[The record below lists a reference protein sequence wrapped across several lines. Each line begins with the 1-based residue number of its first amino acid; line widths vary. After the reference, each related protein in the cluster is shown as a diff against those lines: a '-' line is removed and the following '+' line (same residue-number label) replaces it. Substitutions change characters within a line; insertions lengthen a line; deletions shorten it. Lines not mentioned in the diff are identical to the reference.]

1 MAEPLHPG
9 DPRQLGSFYLD
20 GRLGAGGQGVVY
32 EGYGPGGERVAVKAL
47 HGVLD
52 RDRETLRK
60 ETWAWRKV
68 AAYCTAKVLYADLD
82 GPIPFVVSE
91 HVAGPNLRQAVTRGG
106 PYGPDELRR
115 LAIGLATALVG
126 VHRARVVHRDLK
138 PENILLAPDGPRLID
153 FGIARIEE
161 QPTTTGLLKGTLR
174 YMPPERYRG
183 EHGDAKVDVWGWGA
197 VVLFAATGRH
207 AFTGDTAPVIAR
219 RVETHH
225 PDTSMLDEPLR
236 ALVTASL
243 AKDPADR
250 PDAED
255 LLLGLVGA
263 IDLKEATRRAVPDDR
278 PPEPPEPSRA
288 ELAEVVFT
296 GLGVREQEA
305 VPQLLLRLVAPGER
319 AEDTLRSARR
329 DEFADGQVDDQ
340 VVDRVLRDFT
350 GAGVLVWTDDTVT
363 LSSAA
368 LIRAWPRLRE
378 WADGERAGL
387 GVHQDLVDASRLWH
401 GHGRKRSDLYQG
413 TALERAQSWAAT
425 GRRHLTL
432 SLVERGFLD
441 AAAALSLRRGR
452 LRALVSIG
460 LSVLLVIA
468 IGAAAVAID
477 QRRTVV
483 GQRDRAASA
492 QVAGLAQ
499 SLRRTRPDLARRLA
513 VAAGSI
519 ADTPESWSALFALRN
534 QVERRS
540 VRLPDFDAIW
550 SDLDGSGRLL
560 AAAGGNQAGVWDADS
575 GRKVGSFRTAAGVG
589 GVDLSDDGKT
599 LAVRVL
605 DGTIAILSVPGLS
618 VRNVIRYKDQGLV
631 NAAELQLSPAGTYL
645 AASETGAYRNGITVW
660 DTRTGRQAFHDPR
673 ITGFVSFSPQETVLS
688 IKSLKTVTWTDLR
701 TRRKLPTPDFHIGN
715 EPSFQAVRFSP
726 DGRTAALPGRDG
738 VRLVSIDTNTVQEVK
753 GPEDV
758 TRADQTFSHSG
769 EFMATQLNLWR
780 ISPDDGVVMRYPT
793 TMDECAPG
801 TFRFTARD
809 TELRCTSGDGVL
821 FSLDITRYTRQP
833 ESRSSEY
840 NQATSSRD
848 GSTMAVLRDDEAVEI
863 WSTSPLAKRFELPKE
878 QFSTGSGLKLSPN
891 GRMLAVKTGMGDGK
905 IDIWDLSKRTRIGS
919 LPGAVTQYSD
929 PVVENVDFAP
939 DGRTLVRNRPDDAG
953 RSLSFWN
960 LSPMR
965 QIREMRGEPWG
976 WGAVAFRPDGGA
988 VLSGHTLVEFPSGK
1002 VLRRGS
1008 TGLTAGRFSTDGKMI
1023 FDGPSELRGSV
1034 SFYDPST
1041 LARTGYV
1048 LRTGDLTPTGRAS
1061 LPAHDARD
1069 RVLAVA
1075 YGESDSDGEIKLWDL
1090 RTRTP
1095 LGIPLTGHRRT
1106 VLAMA
1111 FTPDGQSLVSVDS
1124 TGGFRTHSVAPK
1136 RLEAELCA
1144 TSGALTKSEW
1154 KTNIPDAPY
1163 RKTC

>member
-1 MAEPLHPG
+1 MAEPLQPG

-47 HGVLD
+47 YGVHD
-52 RDRETLRK
+52 RDREMLRK

-68 AAYCTAKVLYADLD
+68 AAYCTAKVLHADLD

-91 HVAGPNLRQAVTRGG
+91 HVAGPNLRQAVERAGR
-106 PYGPDELRR
+106 YGPDELRR

-207 AFTGDTAPVIAR
+207 AFTGDTPPVIAR
-219 RVETHH
+219 QVETHH
-225 PDTSMLDEPLR
+225 PDTSVLEEPLR
-236 ALVTASL
+236 SLVAASL

-263 IDLKEATRRAVPDDR
+263 IDLEEATRRAVPDDR
-278 PPEPPEPSRA
+278 PAPPEPSRA

-329 DEFADGQVDDQ
+329 DEFSDGQVDDR

-350 GAGVLVWTDDTVT
+350 GAGVLVWTDGTVT

-378 WADGERAGL
+378 WADAERAGL

-432 SLVERGFLD
+432 NLVERGFLD
-441 AAAALSLRRGR
+441 AAADLSLRRGR
-452 LRALVSIG
+452 LRALISVG

-468 IGAAAVAID
+468 IGAAVVAID

-499 SLRRTRPDLARRLA
+499 SLRRSRPDLARRLA
-513 VAAGSI
+513 VAAGSL
-519 ADTPESWSALFALRN
+519 ADTPESWSALAATRH
-534 QVERRS
+534 QVERLS
-540 VRLPDFDAIW
+540 VRLPDFDAMW
-550 SDLDGSGRLL
+550 SDLDGYGRLL
-560 AAAGGNQAGVWDADS
+560 AAAGGNQAGVWEADS
-575 GRKVGSFRTAAGVG
+575 GRKVGSFRAAAGVG
-589 GVDLSDDGKT
+589 AIDMSDDGKT
-599 LAVRVL
+599 VAVKVM
-605 DGTIAILSVPGLS
+605 DGTVAILSVPGFR
-618 VRNVIRYKDQGLV
+618 VRNVIRYKAQGLV
-631 NAAELQLSPAGTYL
+631 GAAELQLSPAGTYL
-645 AASETGAYRNGITVW
+645 AATETGAHRGGITVW
-660 DTRTGRQAFHDPR
+660 DTRTGRQVFNEPGMIGAL
-673 ITGFVSFSPQETVLS
+673 SFSPQETLLS
-688 IKSLKTVTWTDLR
+688 IKVLKSVTWIDLR
-701 TRRKLPTPDFHIGN
+701 TRKKLPTPDFHIGD
-715 EPSFQAVRFSP
+715 ESSFGAVRFSP
-726 DGRTAALPGRDG
+726 DGRTAALPGKKG
-738 VRLVSIDTNTVQEVK
+738 VRLVTIDADTSYEVEGDK
-753 GPEDV
+753 DV
-758 TRADQTFSHSG
+758 TWSDQTFSHSG
-769 EFMATQLNLWR
+769 EFLATQLNLWR
-780 ISPDDGVVMRYPT
+780 VSVDTGLVMRYPT
-793 TMDECAPG
+793 TMDECAAG
-801 TFRFTARD
+801 TFRFTAGD
-809 TELRCTSGDGVL
+809 AELRCTSGDGVL
-821 FSLDITRYTRQP
+821 FSLDITRYTQP
-833 ESRSSEY
+833 PASEPVKY
-840 NQATSSRD
+840 DVATSSRD
-848 GSTMAVLRDDEAVEI
+848 GSTMAVLRDGEAVEI
-863 WSTSPLAKRFELPKE
+863 WSTSPPAKRFELPEE
-878 QFSTGSGLKLSPN
+878 QFDEGSGLKLSPN

-905 IDIWDLSKRTRIGS
+905 IDVWDLSRRTRIGS
-919 LPGAVTQYSD
+919 LPGAVTDYSD
-929 PVVENVDFAP
+929 PVVQNVDFAP
-939 DGRTLVRNRPDDAG
+939 DGRSLVQHRPDDAG
-953 RSLSFWN
+953 RSLSFWA

-965 QIREMRGEPWG
+965 RIREVRGEP
-976 WGAVAFRPDGGA
+976 WGAVAFRPDGRA

-1008 TGLTAGRFSTDGKMI
+1008 TVLEAGRYSADGSMI
-1023 FDGPSELRGSV
+1023 FDGPSEFRGSV
-1034 SFYDPST
+1034 SFYDPVT

-1048 LRTGDLTPTGRAS
+1048 LRTGDLTPTGRYS
-1061 LPAHDARD
+1061 LPVHDARD

-1075 YGESDSDGEIKLWDL
+1075 YGESGSDGEIKLWDL

-1111 FTPDGQSLVSVDS
+1111 FTPDGRSLVSVDS
-1124 TGGFRTHSVAPK
+1124 HGGFRTHAVGPE
-1136 RLEAELCA
+1136 RLRAELCE
-1144 TSGALTKSEW
+1144 TTGGLTKKEW
-1154 KTNIPDAPY
+1154 TANIPDVPY

>member
-32 EGYGPGGERVAVKAL
+32 EGYGPDGERVAVKAL
-47 HGVLD
+47 HGVRD
-52 RDRETLRK
+52 EDRETLRK
-60 ETWAWRKV
+60 EIWAWRKV
-68 AAYCTAKVLYADLD
+68 AAYCTAKVLHADLD

-91 HVAGPNLRQAVTRGG
+91 HVAGPNLRQAVERAGR
-106 PYGPDELRR
+106 YGPDELRR

-207 AFTGDTAPVIAR
+207 AFSGDTAPVIAR
-219 RVETHH
+219 QVETHH
-225 PDTSMLDEPLR
+225 PDTSVLEEPLR
-236 ALVTASL
+236 SLVTASL

-250 PDAED
+250 PSAED

-263 IDLKEATRRAVPDDR
+263 IDLKEATRRAVPGDR
-278 PPEPPEPSRA
+278 PEPPEPSRA

-305 VPQLLLRLVAPGER
+305 VPQMLLRMVAPGER

-329 DEFADGQVDDQ
+329 DEFSDGQVDER

-350 GAGVLVWTDDTVT
+350 EAGVLVWADGTVT

-432 SLVERGFLD
+432 NLVERGFLD
-441 AAAALSLRRGR
+441 AAAGLSLRRGR
-452 LRALVSIG
+452 VRALISVG
-460 LSVLLVIA
+460 LAVLLVVA

-499 SLRRTRPDLARRLA
+499 SLRRSRPDLARRLA
-513 VAAGSI
+513 VAAGAL
-519 ADTPESWSALFALRN
+519 ADTPESWSALVALRH

-560 AAAGGNQAGVWDADS
+560 AAAGGNQAGLWEADS
-575 GRKVGSFRTAAGVG
+575 GRKVGSFRAAAGVG
-589 GVDLSDDGKT
+589 GVDVSDDGRT
-599 LAVRVL
+599 VAVRVL
-605 DGTIAILSVPGLS
+605 DGTVAILSAPGLR
-618 VRNVIRYKDQGLV
+618 VRNVIRYKAQGLLS
-631 NAAELQLSPAGTYL
+631 AAELQLSPAGTYL
-645 AASETGAYRNGITVW
+645 AATETDANRFGITVW
-660 DTRTGRQAFHDPR
+660 DTRTGRQVFHDPH

-688 IKSLKTVTWTDLR
+688 IKSDKTVTWTDLR
-701 TRRKLPTPDFHIGN
+701 TGKKVPAPDFHIGE
-715 EPSFQAVRFSP
+715 EPGFQAVRFSP
-726 DGRTAALPGRDG
+726 DGRTAALPGKNG
-738 VRLVSIDTNTVQEVK
+738 VRLVSLDTGTSLEVEGDK
-753 GPEDV
+753 DV

-769 EFMATQLNLWR
+769 EFLATQLNLWR
-780 ISPDDGVVMRYPT
+780 VSPDDGVVMRYPT
-793 TMDECAPG
+793 TMDECAAG
-801 TFRFTARD
+801 TFRFTAGD

-821 FSLDITRYTRQP
+821 FSLDVSRYTERP
-833 ESRSSEY
+833 ARTPVEY
-840 NQATSSRD
+840 DLATSSRD

-878 QFSTGSGLKLSPN
+878 RFGTGAGLKLSPN
-891 GRMLAVKTGMGDGK
+891 GRMLAVGTGMGDEK
-905 IDIWDLSKRTRIGS
+905 IDVWDLSKRTRIGS

-939 DGRTLVRNRPDDAG
+939 DGRSLVRNRPDDAG
-953 RSLSFWN
+953 SSLSFWG

-965 QIREMRGEPWG
+965 RIREVRGQP
-976 WGAVAFRPDGGA
+976 WGAVAFRPDGKA

-1008 TGLTAGRFSTDGKMI
+1008 TGLEAGRYSADGKMI
-1023 FDGPSELRGSV
+1023 FDGPSELRASV
-1034 SFYDPST
+1034 SFYDAAT

-1048 LRTGDLTPTGRAS
+1048 LRTGDLTPTGRYS
-1061 LPAHDARD
+1061 LPVHDAGD

-1075 YGESDSDGEIKLWDL
+1075 YGKSDADGEIKLWDL
-1090 RTRTP
+1090 RTRTA

-1111 FTPDGQSLVSVDS
+1111 FTPGGQSLVSVDS
-1124 TGGFRTHSVAPK
+1124 TGGFRTFTVAPA
-1136 RLEAELCA
+1136 RLRAELCA
-1144 TSGALTKSEW
+1144 TTGALTKAEW
-1154 KTNIPDAPY
+1154 KANIPDVPY
-1163 RKTC
+1163 QKTC

>member
-9 DPRQLGSFYLD
+9 DPRQLGSFYRD

-32 EGYGPGGERVAVKAL
+32 EGYGPDGERVAVKAL
-47 HGVLD
+47 HGVRD
-52 RDRETLRK
+52 RDREMLRK

-68 AAYCTAKVLYADLD
+68 AAYCTAKVLHADLD

-91 HVAGPNLRQAVTRGG
+91 HVAGPNLRQAVERAG
-106 PYGPDELRR
+106 PYATDELRR

-174 YMPPERYRG
+174 YIPPERYRG

-219 RVETHH
+219 QVESHD
-225 PDTSMLDEPLR
+225 PDTSVLEEPLR
-236 ALVTASL
+236 SLVTASL

-278 PPEPPEPSRA
+278 PEPPEPSRA

-296 GLGVREQEA
+296 GLDVREQEA

-319 AEDTLRSARR
+319 AEDTLRAARR
-329 DEFADGQVDDQ
+329 DEFSDGQVDDA

-350 GAGVLVWTDDTVT
+350 GAGVLVWTDGTVT

-432 SLVERGFLD
+432 NLVERGFLD
-441 AAAALSLRRGR
+441 AAADLSLRRGR
-452 LRALVSIG
+452 LRALISVG
-460 LSVLLVIA
+460 LAVLLVIA
-468 IGAAAVAID
+468 IGAAVVAID

-499 SLRRTRPDLARRLA
+499 SLRRSRPDLARRLA
-513 VAAGSI
+513 VAAGAI
-519 ADTPESWSALFALRN
+519 ADTPESWSALAAVRH

-560 AAAGGNQAGVWDADS
+560 AAAGGKKAGLWEADS
-575 GRKVGSFRTAAGVG
+575 GDKVGSFHAAAGVG
-589 GVDLSDDGKT
+589 GVDVSDDGKT
-599 LAVRVL
+599 VAVRVL
-605 DGTIAILSVPGLS
+605 DGTVAILSAPGLR
-618 VRNVIRYKDQGLV
+618 VRNVIRYRAQGLA

-645 AASETGAYRNGITVW
+645 AATETTATRNGITVW
-660 DTRTGRQAFHDPR
+660 NTHTGRQAFHDPR
-673 ITGFVSFSPQETVLS
+673 ITGFVSFSPQETMLS
-688 IKSLKTVTWTDLR
+688 IKSLDTVTWTDLR
-701 TRRKLPTPDFHIGN
+701 TRKRLPTPDFHIGD

-726 DGRTAALPGRDG
+726 DGRTAALPGKNG
-738 VRLVSIDTNTVQEVK
+738 VRLVSIDTNTSREMEGDK
-753 GPEDV
+753 DV
-758 TRADQTFSHSG
+758 MRADQTFSHTG
-769 EFMATQLNLWR
+769 EFLATQLNLWR
-780 ISPDDGVVMRYPT
+780 LDDGVVMRYPT
-793 TMDECAPG
+793 TMDECTSG
-801 TFRFTARD
+801 TFRFTED
-809 TELRCTSGDGVL
+809 DSELRCTSGDGVL
-821 FSLDITRYTRQP
+821 FSLDVTRHTQRP
-833 ESRSSEY
+833 VREPVEY
-840 NQATSSRD
+840 DLATSSRD

-878 QFSTGSGLKLSPN
+878 RFSTGSGLKLSPN
-891 GRMLAVKTGMGDGK
+891 GTMLAVRTGMGDGR
-905 IDIWDLSKRTRIGS
+905 IDVWDLSKRTRLGS

-929 PVVENVDFAP
+929 PVVKNVDFAP
-939 DGRTLVRNRPDDAG
+939 DGRSLVRYRPDEAG
-953 RSLSFWN
+953 SSLSFWN

-965 QIREMRGEPWG
+965 QIREVRGEP
-976 WGAVAFRPDGGA
+976 WGAVAFRPDGRV

-1008 TGLTAGRFSTDGKMI
+1008 TGLEAGRYGTDGKMI
-1023 FDGPSELRGSV
+1023 FDGPSELRASV
-1034 SFYDPST
+1034 SFYDPAT

-1048 LRTGDLTPTGRAS
+1048 LRTGDRTPTGGHS
-1061 LPAHDARD
+1061 PPVHDARD
-1069 RVLAVA
+1069 AVLAVA
-1075 YGESDSDGEIKLWDL
+1075 YGESGSDGEIKLWDL
-1090 RTRTP
+1090 RTRTQ
-1095 LGIPLTGHRRT
+1095 LGIPFTGHRQT

-1124 TGGFRTHSVAPK
+1124 TGGFRTHSVAPG
-1136 RLEAELCA
+1136 RLRAELCK
-1144 TSGALTKSEW
+1144 TSGALTKKEW
-1154 KTNIPDAPY
+1154 KANIPDVPY